1 MKTKTLWTL
10 VILAVLFTVLGFWFL
25 NRNNMDMDSS
35 DVATPVASD
44 SDARKPLYW
53 VAPMDANYK
62 RDEPGLSPMGMPL
75 IPVYESS
82 DTITVSPSIQ
92 QNLGLRTDRVVRE
105 DFAPDIQAV
114 AYTDWDQSSIQ
125 ILHTRAEGWLEVFNL
140 ASEGDSVLA
149 DDVLYELFSPALVSA
164 QREYLS
170 AITSNNASLGA
181 VAKDRLLSLGFTS
194 EQISTLDATRKIS
207 NRLSVRAAEDAVVT
221 GISVRE
227 GSYVSPGTVLATLA
241 SLDTVWVEAEVFESL
256 AAWVAPG
263 QVAQITFAAY
273 PGEVWNS
280 TVEYIYPSLDAISRS
295 LRVRLIVD
303 NSTGRLIPNMFAKVS
318 IEGVPKLDVLTVPRE
333 AVIRSGNGD
342 RVMRALGEGRFKPV
356 VVRTGIANGTRL
368 EIVSGLEEGDVVVTS
383 GQFLLDSEANG
394 EQAFARLN
402 STDSDS
408 LTMSSIMPMA
418 STMELPTA
426 NAALFETSGEIT
438 QITAGVSVT
447 LSHHAVEALSWPAM
461 TMSFQLPAQTPSGQL
476 TVGDL
481 VDFSFRRNEQ
491 GSYEIVNIVKQDAN
505 L

>member
-1 MKTKTLWTL
+1 
-10 VILAVLFTVLGFWFL
+10 
-25 NRNNMDMDSS
+25 MDM
-35 DVATPVASD
+35 VAPAVTDAS
-44 SDARKPLYW
+44 ARKPLYW

-62 RDEPGLSPMGMPL
+62 RDAPGLSPMGMPL

-92 QNLGLRTDRVVRE
+92 QNLGLRTDTVVRE
-105 DFAPDIQAV
+105 NFAPDIQAV
-114 AYTDWDQSSIQ
+114 GYTNWDQSTIQ
-125 ILHTRAEGWLEVFNL
+125 VLHTRAEGWLEVFNL
-140 ASEGDSVLA
+140 ASEGDSVFNG
-149 DDVLYELFSPALVSA
+149 DVLYELFSPALVSA

-170 AITSNNASLGA
+170 AIASNNASLGA

-194 EQISTLDATRKIS
+194 EQISALDATRQMS
-207 NRLSVRAAEDAVVT
+207 NRLSVRAVKDAVVT

-227 GSYVSPGTVLATLA
+227 GSYVSPGTVLATFA
-241 SLDTVWVEAEVFESL
+241 SLDSVWVEAEVFESL
-256 AAWVAPG
+256 AGWIAPG
-263 QVAQITFAAY
+263 QTAQITFAAF
-273 PGEVWNS
+273 PGERWNS
-280 TVEYIYPSLDAISRS
+280 TVEYIYPSLDATSRS
-295 LRVRLIVD
+295 LRVRLIVE
-303 NSTGRLIPNMFAKVS
+303 NSNGRLLPGMFVKVS

-356 VVRTGIANGTRL
+356 VVRTGISNGTRL

-408 LTMSSIMPMA
+408 SAMSSSMPMA
-418 STMELPTA
+418 STMALPTA

-447 LSHHAVEALSWPAM
+447 LSHQAVEALSWPAM
-461 TMSFQLPAQTPSGQL
+461 TMSFQLPSQTTSGQL

-481 VDFSFRRNEQ
+481 VDFSFRRTEQ
-491 GSYEIVNIVKQDAN
+491 GSYEIVNIVKQEAK